1 MNSKCSILPD
11 NFGYKASLI
20 KNLIYY
26 SEEHDATWT
35 SDLLQDNDA
44 QIECTSP
51 TSSKYESDDE
61 GAGSSS

>member
-20 KNLIYY
+20 NNLILY
-26 SEEHDATWT
+26 SDEQDATWS
-35 SDLLQDNDA
+35 SDLHQDNDA
-44 QIECTSP
+44 QNECTSP

-61 GAGSSS
+61 GTGSSS